1 MGGEGSGAFVCRKA
15 QIPPLSTS
23 LEAPMMKSIAIVLAG
38 TALLW
43 NPALALADEAS
54 KTAKIEEMMQLSNMD
69 RMTTQMMDQVKTMLS
84 SQLSSIPAEARQAAD
99 EMQQKMM
106 KLLADRL
113 NWDKAKPAYIKL
125 YSETFTESEIDG
137 IVGFYKSPSGQAML
151 SKMPVLMQKSMAVG
165 QQLMGDVMPE
175 IERMAEE
182 LKQKYQK

>member
-1 MGGEGSGAFVCRKA
+1 
-15 QIPPLSTS
+15 
-23 LEAPMMKSIAIVLAG
+23 MMKSIAIVLAG
-38 TALLW
+38 MTLLW

-54 KTAKIEEMMQLSNMD
+54 KTAKIEEMMQITNMD
-69 RMTTQMMDQVKTMLS
+69 RITAQMIEQIKTMLS
-84 SQLSSIPAEARQAAD
+84 SQLGSMPAEARPAAD
-99 EMQQKMM
+99 EMQQRMM

-137 IVGFYKSPSGQAML
+137 IVGFYKSPPGQAML

>member
-1 MGGEGSGAFVCRKA
+1 
-15 QIPPLSTS
+15 
-23 LEAPMMKSIAIVLAG
+23 MMKSIAIVLAG

-113 NWDKAKPAYIKL
+113 N
-125 YSETFTESEIDG
+125 
-137 IVGFYKSPSGQAML
+137 
-151 SKMPVLMQKSMAVG
+151 
-165 QQLMGDVMPE
+165 
-175 IERMAEE
+175 
-182 LKQKYQK
+182 